1 MARTRGKVGLIVA
14 GLCWGS
20 ALGLALGALVLA
32 PAMPGSVDLGVSD
45 SKAGTSDDAQRDD
58 SDRAAA
64 QIEADA
70 ANTLLAEESATIVSR
85 ALQDVPVT
93 IVRTAVADDEDVEA
107 VRWLLN
113 AAGAADSG
121 TITLT
126 ERFTDQAS
134 ADELSSIVANTLPA
148 GAQLS
153 VQERSPGTHAGE
165 SLAAVLFSGGAAE
178 GPKAQDEDRALVL
191 DTLRSAQ
198 FIEYSGAIAPAGAM
212 VIVDGPSRGGD
223 FGANV
228 LGDFARALSASGSIV
243 LASQDVDPEPLDSVN
258 VVGAV
263 DREVG
268 RIQSVLAA
276 ARAKSA
282 G

>member
-1 MARTRGKVGLIVA
+1 M
-14 GLCWGS
+14 
-20 ALGLALGALVLA
+20 
-32 PAMPGSVDLGVSD
+32 
-45 SKAGTSDDAQRDD
+45 
-58 SDRAAA
+58 
-64 QIEADA
+64 
-70 ANTLLAEESATIVSR
+70 
-85 ALQDVPVT
+85 
-93 IVRTAVADDEDVEA
+93 
-107 VRWLLN
+107 
-113 AAGAADSG
+113 
-121 TITLT
+121 
-126 ERFTDQAS
+126 
-134 ADELSSIVANTLPA
+134 
-148 GAQLS
+148 
-153 VQERSPGTHAGE
+153 QERSPGTHAGE

-178 GPKAQDEDRALVL
+178 GPKAQGEEHALVL
-191 DTLRSAQ
+191 ETLRSAQ
-198 FIEYSGAIAPAGAM
+198 FIEYSGAIAPAGAI

-228 LGDFARALSASGSIV
+228 LGDFARALSAGGSTV

>member
-1 MARTRGKVGLIVA
+1 MARTRGRVGLIVA

-32 PAMPGSVDLGVSD
+32 PAMPGSVDLGFSD

-64 QIEADA
+64 QIEADS
-70 ANTLLAEESATIVSR
+70 ANTLLAQESATIVSG
-85 ALQDVPVT
+85 ALQEVPVS
-93 IVRTAVADDEDVEA
+93 IVRTAAADDEDVEA

-165 SLAAVLFSGGAAE
+165 SLAAVLFGGGAA
-178 GPKAQDEDRALVL
+178 GRPTALDEERALVL
-191 DTLRSAQ
+191 ETLRSAQ
-198 FIEYSGAIAPAGAM
+198 FIEYNGAIAPAGAL

-223 FGANV
+223 FGAKV
-228 LGDFARALSASGSIV
+228 LGDFAQALASEGSTV
-243 LASQDVDPEPLDSVN
+243 LASQAVDPEPLDGVI
-258 VVGAV
+258 VVGGV
-263 DREVG
+263 DREAG
-268 RIQSVLAA
+268 RIQSVLAV
-276 ARAKSA
+276 ARTEPA